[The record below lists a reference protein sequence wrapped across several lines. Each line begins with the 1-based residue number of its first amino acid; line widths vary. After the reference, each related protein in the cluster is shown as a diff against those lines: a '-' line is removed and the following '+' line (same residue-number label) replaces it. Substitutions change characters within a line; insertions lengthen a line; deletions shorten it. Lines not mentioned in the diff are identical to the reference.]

1 MISGSLGVGAGFD
14 WKLLNHIF
22 IMGNI
27 PKIWGYE
34 YLQRNVLQVTTKKGY
49 FPFNMQFFNHKHS
62 LWNIKLVLVLK
73 QNIKEHNYN
82 LVSSKH

>member
-1 MISGSLGVGAGFD
+1 MTIPKPDQNINHFIILISGSLGVGAGFD

-34 YLQRNVLQVTTKKGY
+34 YLQRNVLQVTSKTGD
-49 FPFNMQFFNHKHS
+49 FH
-62 LWNIKLVLVLK
+62 LICNISII
-73 QNIKEHNYN
+73 NIFIE
-82 LVSSKH
+82 